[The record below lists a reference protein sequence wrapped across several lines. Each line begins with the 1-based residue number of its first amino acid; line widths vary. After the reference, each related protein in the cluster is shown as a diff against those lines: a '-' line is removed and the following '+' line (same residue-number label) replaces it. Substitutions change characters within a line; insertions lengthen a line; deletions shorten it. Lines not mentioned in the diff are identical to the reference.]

1 MMQSAEE
8 SAATRGAHLRVA
20 LACLLGNML
29 SPLLLIHVSL
39 GQFLIPVSHEF
50 QWPRQRVSGV
60 LTLLALV
67 SAVAYPMVGRLA
79 DRFGPRK
86 LILIGLLGAGSGVL
100 ALGFA
105 TRSVLIFYAMF
116 AVVGAFGSLS
126 STMIYNQVIS
136 RWFDRA
142 RGRMLGLTAGL
153 GNGLGAAILPFAVL
167 ILMSDWGWR
176 AAFFGLGLIEIAVG
190 LPAILFLLQDA
201 PRRARGQ
208 APSADD
214 LPGMTLEQAVR
225 TSSFWLTLIAI
236 CLGAGCLTAVL
247 AHVVPI
253 LTDRHFPV
261 SQATLVVSLFAMVG
275 AGWMVVVG
283 LLLDKIDSPRIIV
296 PLYLISVLGVLALE
310 RGTTLT
316 ELVAGGV
323 MMGIG
328 LGTEYAALSYFI
340 SRYFGLR
347 RFGLISGVMY
357 SAVTIAQGATPYLM
371 DVDFDRHRS
380 YLLSLHLI
388 EGALVLGAAFIA
400 CLPRYEAIKAWPQK
414 VKTASTA

>member
-67 SAVAYPMVGRLA
+67 SAAAYPMVGRLA

-105 TRSVLIFYAMF
+105 TRSVLVFYAVF

-153 GNGLGAAILPFAVL
+153 GNGLGAAIMPFAVL

-201 PRRARGQ
+201 PQRARGH

>member
-153 GNGLGAAILPFAVL
+153 GNGLGAAIMPFAVL